1 MSEQLPNE
9 SEPETSA
16 PEPASPPA
24 KMGFASKLKA
34 LFRFRIRLQ
43 IVDRTK
49 PTANAPEKAEEVS
62 ETALE
67 DVLEAGAVAEE
78 VSEATLEDVLEAGA
92 QEAAPVKAKKLTLP
106 KLPKLALPKLSLLG
120 NKKAKAPK
128 TKEAKAPKI
137 KKAKAPKKAKPTPA
151 VKASKDG
158 KAKKKPSPV
167 ILIIV
172 GAVVLGGAGFGIFS
186 AINAR
191 NSPQKQLLKAQQYT
205 ADGDYEDAADIYNKL
220 IEEQLVVPEAY
231 LGLADTLLETQDKPG
246 AIAKL
251 EDGLAETGDER
262 IAQKLEELKPQ
273 ATEEGTPLSLAESP
287 RPNDEVIVWADSAF
301 EKMIRMALEKPF
313 PEDIRVSDVAGI
325 RTLKILGETH
335 AVTNDV
341 LASFSTRNGYTV
353 NGVDYTEY
361 GSIASLADLGH
372 FKSLTKLT
380 VAYNSVSSLNGLESL
395 SSLQTLGLYANKI
408 ENIEVLGKLPGLKYL
423 YLYNNSI
430 RDISPLKELP
440 KLHDLWLQYNQL
452 TDISAVAGLVE
463 LSELLVGYNQIT
475 DIGVI
480 STLPNLHFFFAEYN
494 NITNISAAAEAQ
506 ALTDISFVGN
516 AVTDFSPVK
525 HVQNVNKP
533 FGRTTVP
540 R

>member
-9 SEPETSA
+9 SGLETAA

-24 KMGFASKLKA
+24 KKGFGSRLKK
-34 LFRFRIRLQ
+34 LFRFQIRLQ
-43 IVDRTK
+43 IVDRTE
-49 PTANAPEKAEEVS
+49 PTAKALEKAEEV
-62 ETALE
+62 A
-67 DVLEAGAVAEE
+67 
-78 VSEATLEDVLEAGA
+78 VSEEASKA
-92 QEAAPVKAKKLTLP
+92 AEVAAETSAEEAAPLKAKKLTLP
-106 KLPKLALPKLSLLG
+106 KIPKLALPKLPKLSLVG
-120 NKKAKAPK
+120 SKK
-128 TKEAKAPKI
+128 TKAPKI
-137 KKAKAPKKAKPTPA
+137 KKTKAPKKAKPTPV
-151 VKASKDG
+151 VKASKAG
-158 KAKKKPSPV
+158 KAKKKISPV
-167 ILIIV
+167 ILIV
-172 GAVVLGGAGFGIFS
+172 AGAVVLGGAGFGIFS
-186 AINAR
+186 AINAG
-191 NSPQKQLLKAQQYT
+191 NSPQKLLLKAQQYT
-205 ADGDYEDAADIYNKL
+205 TDGDYEDAAAIYNKL

-231 LGLADTLLETQDKPG
+231 LGLADTLLEAQDKPG

-251 EDGLAETGDER
+251 EDGLEETGDER

-273 ATEEGTPLSLAESP
+273 AVEEGTPLSLAEKP
-287 RPNDEVIVWADSAF
+287 RPNDEVIVWADPAF

-313 PEDIRVSDVAGI
+313 PEEIRVSDVNSI

-341 LASFSTRNGYTV
+341 LASFSTQNGYTV

-361 GSIASLADLGH
+361 GSIASLADLCH

-380 VAYNSVSSLNGLESL
+380 VAYNRVSSLDGLESL

-408 ENIEVLGKLPGLKYL
+408 ENIEVLGKLTGLKYL

-430 RDISPLKELP
+430 SNISPLKELP

-452 TDISAVAGLVE
+452 TDISAVAGLAE
-463 LSELLVGYNQIT
+463 LSELLVGHNQIT
-475 DIGVI
+475 DISVI

-494 NITNISAAAEAQ
+494 KITNISAAAEAQ
-506 ALTDISFVGN
+506 VLTDISFVGN